1 MPRLLLLIVAVF
13 TLWYLWQYLRSSP
26 AKDRKRLLWKWGSL
40 ALLAIAVI
48 LVATGRIHW
57 VGAAL
62 AAMIPLL
69 RSAMIWLPRVLPV
82 ATLLGKKFGPSTL
95 RTQGLKVTFDFAS
108 GDADG
113 EVFTGPFTGKQLSE
127 LDDAQLKEQLAFFQ
141 ADDRQSTLLLQAY
154 LMKKGIGGFSQS
166 GQNGNQNNSP
176 MDTNLSQEE
185 ALQILG
191 LEPGADKEEI
201 VKAHKRLIQKLHP
214 DRGGNQYLA
223 AKINAARDRLVG

>member
-1 MPRLLLLIVAVF
+1 MPRLILLVVAVF
-13 TLWYLWQYLRSSP
+13 LLWYVWQYLKSRP
-26 AKDRKRLLWKWGSL
+26 ARDRKRLLWKWGSL

-57 VGAAL
+57 VGAAI
-62 AAMIPLL
+62 AAMVPLL
-69 RSAMIWLPRVLPV
+69 RTAMIWLPRVLPV
-82 ATLLGKKFGPSTL
+82 ATLLGRKFGPSTL

-113 EVFTGPFTGKQLSE
+113 EVFTGPHTGKRLST

-141 ADDRQSTLLLQAY
+141 ESDRQSTLLMQAY
-154 LMKKGIGGFSQS
+154 LMKKGMGGFSQS
-166 GQNGNQNNSP
+166 SQNTSP
-176 MDTNLSQEE
+176 ADTNLSEDE
-185 ALQILG
+185 AWQILG
-191 LEPGADKEEI
+191 LEPGADKDEI
-201 VKAHKRLIQKLHP
+201 IKAHKRLIQKLHP